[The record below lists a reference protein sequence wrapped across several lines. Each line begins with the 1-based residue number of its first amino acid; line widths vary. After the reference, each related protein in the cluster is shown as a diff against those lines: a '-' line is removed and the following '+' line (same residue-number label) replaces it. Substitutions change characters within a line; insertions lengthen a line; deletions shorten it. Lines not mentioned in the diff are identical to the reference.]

1 MSLVL
6 LNIILIF
13 RFHFKKLV
21 EGLNLVTNM
30 SIWPKEKAKNENDQ
44 VLETTD
50 FTENIRE
57 ITDDSFAVVLGGVY
71 AQPFFKEFIFFAICL
86 YFALM
91 QAF

>member
-30 SIWPKEKAKNENDQ
+30 SIWSKEKAKNENDQ

-57 ITDDSFAVVLGGVY
+57 ITDDSFAVVLGGV
-71 AQPFFKEFIFFAICL
+71 
-86 YFALM
+86 
-91 QAF
+91 